1 VATVSVSVAM
11 ATYNGASFLAPQL
24 ASIAAQTR
32 QPTEMVVCDDGSV
45 DETVEIVER
54 FGGESAFEVR
64 LVHNSAQLGYR
75 ANFLK
80 AARLCRCDVI
90 AWSDQDD
97 LWMPG
102 KLARCLEEFE
112 KDPDVLLVVH
122 SRQIGDWVKPGWVR
136 RGRPVVRGVRRRKLH
151 TPTSLPFWISA
162 PGYACVVSR
171 RVVEIGDALATT
183 VPGASGRFSGHDTW
197 TSFLAGASGKVVL
210 IPDVLVQYRQ
220 HHGQVAGAPPPQ
232 TPGSRVKASATR
244 SRSEIEDDLEP
255 QVPRAFFRASLLAVL
270 AAQLDGAEA
279 GSGRGALHRSK
290 MWRRHG
296 EALQRRLELWR
307 RRRGSVGVAACLVR
321 SIASGDYRRR
331 DRGGLGLPSFARD
344 LWRVTDVRHRA

>member
-1 VATVSVSVAM
+1 M
-11 ATYNGASFLAPQL
+11 ATYNGASYLEPQL

-32 QPTEMVVCDDGSV
+32 QPTEMVVCDDGSS

-54 FGGESAFEVR
+54 FAGQSAFEVR
-64 LVHNSAQLGYR
+64 VVRNPVRLGFG

-80 AARLCRCDVI
+80 AARLCRSDVI

-102 KLARCLEEFE
+102 KLARCLDEFE
-112 KDPDVLLVVH
+112 QDPDVLLVVH
-122 SRQIGDWVKPGWVR
+122 SRQIGDFVKPGWVR
-136 RGRPVVRGVRRRKLH
+136 RGRPLVRGVRRRKLH

-171 RVVEIGDALATT
+171 RVVEIGDTLATT
-183 VPGASGRFSGHDTW
+183 VPGAIERFSGHDTW

-210 IPDVLVQYRQ
+210 IPDVLVRYRQ
-220 HHGQVAGAPPPQ
+220 HHGQLAGAPPPK
-232 TPGSRVKASATR
+232 SRATR
-244 SRSEIEDDLEP
+244 AKTSAARSLSAIEVDLEA
-255 QVPRAFFRASLLAVL
+255 QVPSAIFRASLLAAL
-270 AAQLDGAEA
+270 AAQLDDAEA
-279 GSGRGALHRSK
+279 GSGRGALHRSE

-296 EALQRRLELWR
+296 EALARRLDLWR
-307 RRRGSVGVAACLVR
+307 HRTGSIGAVACLVR
-321 SIASGDYRRR
+321 SAACADYRRR

-344 LWRVTDVRHRA
+344 LWRAIDVRERA